1 VNVELRSTAPDDLEF
16 VMAAEADP
24 EASPFVTVDS
34 REAHEATLADPNQEH
49 LIVSDGARSLGHIV
63 LRGLEDRHRVI
74 EIRRIVIAEK
84 GRGVGPVALR
94 LAVDRC
100 FRDYGA
106 HRVWLDVIPHN
117 ERALRV
123 YRELGFVHEGVLRE
137 AQIVDGV
144 HESLAIMSILEDE
157 WDGDRG
163 SGDRG

>member
-1 VNVELRSTAPDDLEF
+1 VELRPTTPDDLEF

-24 EASPFVTVDS
+24 EASSFVTVDS
-34 REAHEATLADPNQEH
+34 RELHEATIADPNQDH
-49 LIVSDGARSLGHIV
+49 LIVTEGAESLGHVI
-63 LRGLEDRHRVI
+63 LRGIEDPNRVLEV
-74 EIRRIVIAEK
+74 RRIVIAEK

-100 FRDYGA
+100 FREHGA

-123 YRELGFVHEGVLRE
+123 YRALGFVHEGVLRE

-144 HESLAIMSILEDE
+144 HESLAIMSILEHE
-157 WDGDRG
+157 WDDAQG
-163 SGDRG
+163 

>member
-1 VNVELRSTAPDDLEF
+1 VELRQTTPDDLEF

-24 EASPFVTVDS
+24 EASSYVTVDS
-34 REAHEATLADPNQEH
+34 REQHEATIADPNQEH
-49 LIVSDGARSLGHIV
+49 LIVSEGAEPLGHIV

-74 EIRRIVIAEK
+74 EVRRIVIAEK

-100 FRDYGA
+100 FREHGA

-123 YRELGFVHEGVLRE
+123 YRSLGFVHEGVLRD
-137 AQIVDGV
+137 AQIVNGV

-157 WDGDRG
+157 WDGARD
-163 SGDRG
+163 